1 MRTFVRVLFA
11 AAVAVVLTAPLTAQI
26 PEAPGAPEAVDPFYV
41 DPSAPDMMPESPQAT
56 FFSYFHVIGA
66 SMTPRDAGI
75 TTAYDG
81 LGCAHMS
88 TTGGFATF
96 PVTIPDGSLIKYVR
110 LYFCD
115 TNAGDVT
122 AFMTNYN
129 PPGVSFTDLVS
140 VASGSAAGCGTVLS
154 TELTYTV
161 SNLDALAVLVTG
173 SAVDRQ
179 YCGIRIAYY
188 EP

>member
-1 MRTFVRVLFA
+1 
-11 AAVAVVLTAPLTAQI
+11 
-26 PEAPGAPEAVDPFYV
+26 
-41 DPSAPDMMPESPQAT
+41 
-56 FFSYFHVIGA
+56 
-66 SMTPRDAGI
+66 MTPRSS
-75 TTAYDG
+75 TTPTTYDG

-110 LYFCD
+110 LYYCD
-115 TNAGDVT
+115 TNVAGDVT
-122 AFMTNYN
+122 AWLTEYT
-129 PPGVSFTDLVS
+129 PPGVGFTDLVS
-140 VASGSAAGCGTVLS
+140 VASGSSAGCGTVLS
-154 TELTYTV
+154 TELTYNV
-161 SNLDALAVLVTG
+161 SNLDALAVLTNG